1 MKKIN
6 KKLLL
11 STSLL
16 MPILPIFA
24 TISCNN
30 KTNDSTEQQFDL
42 TKLETGFYNIP
53 ADYFSN
59 NGIQLAGGFYFV
71 LNDPN
76 ETTKMESDLGAYY
89 KALLT
94 NDGKS
99 PFNLPSDEEFV
110 IDSGDKISK
119 PNQVAIL
126 NRDTI
131 NLNPISST
139 NFKKTQSSN
148 LVEISVTPTNSEVS
162 TTQKT
167 TYGLETVEL
176 NSEITIKFT
185 AQADLYN
192 VSTSDKATAT
202 LTPAS
207 GKINLSATKTIT
219 DNEQLNKYD
228 KVTILVK
235 KSQAQ

>member
-59 NGIQLAGGFYFV
+59 SGIQLAGGFYFV
-71 LNDPN
+71 LNDTN
-76 ETTKMESDLGAYY
+76 EDKMYSDLGAYY

-94 NDGKS
+94 NDGKT
-99 PFNLPSDEEFV
+99 PLRPSDEEFE
-110 IDSGDKISK
+110 IDSNYKISK

-126 NRDTI
+126 DRETI
-131 NLNPISST
+131 NQKPVAKT
-139 NFKKTQSSN
+139 NFQETPSIN
-148 LVEISVTPTNSEVS
+148 LVEISVTPKGDKNAAS
-162 TTQKT
+162 QKT
-167 TYGLETVEL
+167 TYELKTVEL
-176 NSEITIKFT
+176 KSDITLEFT

-192 VSTSDKATAT
+192 VSTTDKANAT
-202 LTPAS
+202 LTLAGS
-207 GKINLSATKTIT
+207 DKINLSATKKIN
-219 DNEQLNKYD
+219 DNNTQLNKYD

-235 KSQAQ
+235 KQ

>member
-30 KTNDSTEQQFDL
+30 KKTNDSIEQQFDL

-53 ADYFSN
+53 ADYFANS
-59 NGIQLAGGFYFV
+59 GIQLAGGFYFV
-71 LNDPN
+71 LNNPSNQEDKN
-76 ETTKMESDLGAYY
+76 KMESDLGSFY
-89 KALLT
+89 KGLL
-94 NDGKS
+94 NKV
-99 PFNLPSDEEFV
+99 PKPSDEEFD
-110 IDSGDKISK
+110 IDSDYKISK

-126 NRDTI
+126 DRDTI
-131 NLNPISST
+131 ELTPISST
-139 NFKKTQSSN
+139 NFKETESTN
-148 LVEISVTPTNSEVS
+148 LVEISVTPTNAPAAGE
-162 TTQKT
+162 TQKT
-167 TYGLETVEL
+167 IYQLKTVEL
-176 NSEITIKFT
+176 NSQITLKFT

-192 VSTSDKATAT
+192 VSTIDKENAT
-202 LTPAS
+202 LKPANV
-207 GKINLSATKTIT
+207 KINLSATKTIA
-219 DNEQLNKYD
+219 DDEQLNKYD

-235 KSQAQ
+235 KSTQ